1 MVLRKGMFAVLG
13 IILAMATFAAAQE
26 QQPPAASQGGTINR
40 ERTERLERRRER
52 LRLRE
57 GMVGKRGFGH
67 RDSFP
72 RFMRELNLSE
82 AQQQQRKAIVEHRL
96 ESIKS
101 QREELIK
108 LREKRT
114 AGTFAAEDEIRAKAL
129 RQEIRSSREGIR
141 TDMESILTAEQKAK
155 LEELQ
160 KERKARMEQRMQE
173 RQQRLQERLNNRNQQ
188 F

>member
-13 IILAMATFAAAQE
+13 MILAMATFATAQE
-26 QQPPAASQGGTINR
+26 QQPPAAPQGIDR
-40 ERTERLERRRER
+40 AQTERLEQRRER
-52 LRLRE
+52 LRQRE
-57 GMVGKRGFGH
+57 GRVGQRGFGH
-67 RDSFP
+67 RDSF

-82 AQQQQRKAIVEHRL
+82 AQQQQRKAIVERRL

-129 RQEIRSSREGIR
+129 KQEIRSSREAIR
-141 TDMESILTAEQKAK
+141 NEMESVLTAEQKAK

-160 KERKARMEQRMQE
+160 KEGKARMEQRMQE
-173 RQQRLQERLNNRNQQ
+173 RQQRLQERLNKRDQP

>member
-1 MVLRKGMFAVLG
+1 MVLRKGIFAVLG
-13 IILAMATFAAAQE
+13 IILAMATFATAQE
-26 QQPPAASQGGTINR
+26 QQPPTASQGIDR
-40 ERTERLERRRER
+40 ARTERLEQRRER
-52 LRLRE
+52 LRQRE
-57 GMVGKRGFGH
+57 GRMGQRGFGH

-72 RFMRELNLSE
+72 RFMHELNLSE
-82 AQQQQRKAIVEHRL
+82 AQQQQRKAIVERRL

-129 RQEIRSSREGIR
+129 RQEIRSAREGIR
-141 TDMESILTAEQKAK
+141 TEMESVLTAEQKAK
-155 LEELQ
+155 LEALQ
-160 KERKARMEQRMQE
+160 NERKARMEQRMQE
-173 RQQRLQERLNNRNQQ
+173 RQQRLQKRLNNTDQP